1 MNKPITFQNS
11 ISNEEAALLPA
22 IEFRG
27 PIVVVD
33 SEPRLREACRYL
45 AAQPVIGFDTE
56 TRPSFRAGVVNRVA
70 LLQLSSPEQSFLFR
84 LCKIP
89 LDKAIVKILE
99 NKEIL
104 KIGAD
109 VKGDL
114 RALHNIRHFQEAG
127 ARRRVGHR
135 REKPAQTF
143 GDRTRPAGIQSP
155 APEQLGSRTTHRQAA
170 VLRRN
175 GRLGLHA
182 YLRPAA
188 AHTQTK
194 ENEEMI
200 PQIHLRRG
208 KEESL
213 LRRHPWIFSGAIES
227 VRYDG
232 NEIPE
237 GALVYT
243 RSGDFIAR
251 GHYQIGSI
259 AVRVLTFEQEPI
271 DAAWWQRM
279 ISTALDVRRTLG
291 LTDAPDTTCY
301 RLVHGEGDSLPG
313 LVVDIYDT
321 TAVIQCHSVG
331 MYHARLTIADAIRTV
346 YGDRITAIYDKSSQ
360 TVPFKAGLNPVDG
373 YLYGKTGGMPR
384 TVLEN
389 GEKFLV
395 NWEEGQKTG
404 FFIDQRFNRE
414 LVRRYARGRTVLN
427 TFCYTGGF
435 SVYAL
440 AGGAR
445 EVCSIDSSE
454 RAVALAD
461 ANVRLNFGE
470 EAPHTSLAVDAVEY
484 LKDIGDR
491 YDMIILDPPA
501 FAKHHKVLGN
511 AMQGY
516 KRLNAR
522 ALAQIK
528 SGGLL
533 FTFSCSQAVSKE
545 LFRTTVF
552 SAAAI
557 AGRKVRILHQLTQPA
572 DHPINI
578 YHPEGEYLKGLV
590 LYVE

>member
-1 MNKPITFQNS
+1 M
-11 ISNEEAALLPA
+11 
-22 IEFRG
+22 
-27 PIVVVD
+27 
-33 SEPRLREACRYL
+33 
-45 AAQPVIGFDTE
+45 
-56 TRPSFRAGVVNRVA
+56 
-70 LLQLSSPEQSFLFR
+70 
-84 LCKIP
+84 
-89 LDKAIVKILE
+89 
-99 NKEIL
+99 
-104 KIGAD
+104 
-109 VKGDL
+109 
-114 RALHNIRHFQEAG
+114 
-127 ARRRVGHR
+127 
-135 REKPAQTF
+135 
-143 GDRTRPAGIQSP
+143 
-155 APEQLGSRTTHRQAA
+155 
-170 VLRRN
+170 
-175 GRLGLHA
+175 
-182 YLRPAA
+182 
-188 AHTQTK
+188 
-194 ENEEMI
+194 
-200 PQIHLRRG
+200 
-208 KEESL
+208 
-213 LRRHPWIFSGAIES
+213 
-227 VRYDG
+227 
-232 NEIPE
+232 
-237 GALVYT
+237 
-243 RSGDFIAR
+243 
-251 GHYQIGSI
+251 
-259 AVRVLTFEQEPI
+259 
-271 DAAWWQRM
+271 
-279 ISTALDVRRTLG
+279 
-291 LTDAPDTTCY
+291 
-301 RLVHGEGDSLPG
+301 
-313 LVVDIYDT
+313 
-321 TAVIQCHSVG
+321 
-331 MYHARLTIADAIRTV
+331 
-346 YGDRITAIYDKSSQ
+346 
-360 TVPFKAGLNPVDG
+360 DG

-454 RAVALAD
+454 R
-461 ANVRLNFGE
+461 
-470 EAPHTSLAVDAVEY
+470 AVEY

>member
-1 MNKPITFQNS
+1 M
-11 ISNEEAALLPA
+11 
-22 IEFRG
+22 
-27 PIVVVD
+27 
-33 SEPRLREACRYL
+33 
-45 AAQPVIGFDTE
+45 
-56 TRPSFRAGVVNRVA
+56 
-70 LLQLSSPEQSFLFR
+70 
-84 LCKIP
+84 
-89 LDKAIVKILE
+89 
-99 NKEIL
+99 
-104 KIGAD
+104 
-109 VKGDL
+109 
-114 RALHNIRHFQEAG
+114 
-127 ARRRVGHR
+127 
-135 REKPAQTF
+135 
-143 GDRTRPAGIQSP
+143 
-155 APEQLGSRTTHRQAA
+155 
-170 VLRRN
+170 
-175 GRLGLHA
+175 
-182 YLRPAA
+182 
-188 AHTQTK
+188 
-194 ENEEMI
+194 
-200 PQIHLRRG
+200 
-208 KEESL
+208 
-213 LRRHPWIFSGAIES
+213 
-227 VRYDG
+227 
-232 NEIPE
+232 
-237 GALVYT
+237 
-243 RSGDFIAR
+243 
-251 GHYQIGSI
+251 
-259 AVRVLTFEQEPI
+259 
-271 DAAWWQRM
+271 
-279 ISTALDVRRTLG
+279 
-291 LTDAPDTTCY
+291 
-301 RLVHGEGDSLPG
+301 
-313 LVVDIYDT
+313 
-321 TAVIQCHSVG
+321 
-331 MYHARLTIADAIRTV
+331 
-346 YGDRITAIYDKSSQ
+346 
-360 TVPFKAGLNPVDG
+360 DG

-533 FTFSCSQAVSKE
+533 FTFSSSQAVSKE